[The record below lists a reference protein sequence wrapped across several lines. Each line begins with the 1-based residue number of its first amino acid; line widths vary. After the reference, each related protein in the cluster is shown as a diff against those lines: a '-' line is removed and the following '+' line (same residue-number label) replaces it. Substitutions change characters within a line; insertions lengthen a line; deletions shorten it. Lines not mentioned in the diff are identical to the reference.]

1 MYACM
6 YVGRYVCMYGAAL
19 VTPLPP
25 HQWVWV
31 YSIVWFFWS
40 PLLPVARG
48 GLPPLWPVVVVG
60 VCMYVCITAYIAKV
74 PGIPKFSTSSLSLR
88 RHLTTG
94 RAQRGPFLTAL
105 EFATD
110 VSTKQ
115 AVFHI
120 FDPSQYG
127 EILINFAHIQTH
139 VGYQWRHKMLC
150 VPNIK
155 PSVLLRLGIH
165 KFLPI
170 PKYYHIMVDRS
181 STKEFWEYL
190 YNGNL
195 RESLFPFN
203 WFSQNN
209 QLTYQ
214 SNPQTFI

>member
-1 MYACM
+1 M
-6 YVGRYVCMYGAAL
+6 YVWCSVGHPPPPPTNGYGCT
-19 VTPLPP
+19 VSSGSSGPP
-25 HQWVWV
+25 SPCGPW
-31 YSIVWFFWS
+31 WS
-40 PLLPVARG
+40 PPTVACSG
-48 GLPPLWPVVVVG
+48 GR
-60 VCMYVCITAYIAKV
+60 CMYVCITAYIAKV

-88 RHLTTG
+88 RHLATG

-127 EILINFAHIQTH
+127 EILINFAYIQTH

-165 KFLPI
+165 NFLPI

-181 STKEFWEYL
+181 STKEF
-190 YNGNL
+190 
-195 RESLFPFN
+195 
-203 WFSQNN
+203 
-209 QLTYQ
+209 
-214 SNPQTFI
+214 

>member
-1 MYACM
+1 
-6 YVGRYVCMYGAAL
+6 MYGAAL

-25 HQWVWV
+25 PPMGMGVQYRLVLLVPPPPCGPW
-31 YSIVWFFWS
+31 WS
-40 PLLPVARG
+40 PPTVACSG
-48 GLPPLWPVVVVG
+48 GR
-60 VCMYVCITAYIAKV
+60 CMYVCITAYIAKV

-88 RHLTTG
+88 RHLATG

-127 EILINFAHIQTH
+127 EILINFAYIQTH

-181 STKEFWEYL
+181 STKEF
-190 YNGNL
+190 
-195 RESLFPFN
+195 
-203 WFSQNN
+203 
-209 QLTYQ
+209 
-214 SNPQTFI
+214 